1 MSSQVQREDG
11 TDVFQ
16 TFHGD
21 DAAATQRVAGA
32 LQAGARSAAVHRPG
46 AYICIMGRGFVFQP
60 SGNWRD
66 SVTGEF
72 VEDPYAH
79 MERRRGEAD
88 DDRS

>member
-21 DAAATQRVAGA
+21 DAAAVQRMGGA
-32 LQAGARSAAVHRPG
+32 LQAGARSAAIHRPG

-60 SGNWRD
+60 SGKWRD

-79 MERRRGEAD
+79 MQIQRAATE
-88 DDRS
+88 